1 MNIYPAEAEA
11 VLLQHP
17 AVRDVAVVGVPSAE
31 WGEEVKGVV
40 EPIADEPL
48 ADLEIELI
56 DFCRARLAGFKCPR
70 SIDIVDRLPRSDNGK
85 LYKRRLRE
93 RYRGGIDA

>member
-1 MNIYPAEAEA
+1 M
-11 VLLQHP
+11 LLQHP
-17 AVRDVAVVGVPSAE
+17 AVRDAAVVGVPDDE

-40 EPIADEPL
+40 EYVADEPPPE
-48 ADLEIELI
+48 LEQELI
-56 DFCRARLAGFKCPR
+56 EFCRARLARFKCPQ
-70 SIDIVDRLPRSDNGK
+70 SIDIVDKLPRSDNGK

>member
-1 MNIYPAEAEA
+1 VGYLDEDGFLFLTDRSADLIVRGGVNIYPAEAEA

-40 EPIADEPL
+40 EPIAD
-48 ADLEIELI
+48 AAGRSGK
-56 DFCRARLAGFKCPR
+56 RA
-70 SIDIVDRLPRSDNGK
+70 DRLLPCPA
-85 LYKRRLRE
+85 RRLQVSPEHRH
-93 RYRGGIDA
+93 R